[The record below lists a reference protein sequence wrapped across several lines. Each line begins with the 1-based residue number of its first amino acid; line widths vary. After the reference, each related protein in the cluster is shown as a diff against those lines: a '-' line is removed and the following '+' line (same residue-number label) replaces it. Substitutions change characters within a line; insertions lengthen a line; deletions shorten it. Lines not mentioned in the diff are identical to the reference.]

1 MELVSVNNAL
11 DIQSLLLNST
21 NRVDR
26 TNNYAAN
33 QTAEYAQKGEPMYM
47 ADMDTDEDGTV
58 TLDEFRE
65 YCKTNGINSNEM
77 VKMSKMASFYRTMKA
92 EEDTINY
99 ISKLIPNVSP
109 KLKETKFEPQHLK
122 QEDNKY
128 NISNDQNSENKV
140 NYKNY
145 LEYCQSNATAQEVKT
160 NTKYEET
167 NDGHLK
173 ISNAGK
179 ALNSY
184 KSSEN
189 HAVKSTFENV
199 V

>member
-1 MELVSVNNAL
+1 MELSSINNAL

-21 NRVDR
+21 NRINRV
-26 TNNYAAN
+26 NNYAAN
-33 QTAEYAQKGEPMYM
+33 QTANYSQKGEPMYM

-92 EEDTINY
+92 EEETINN
-99 ISKLIPNVSP
+99 ISKLIPNISP
-109 KLKETKFEPQHLK
+109 KFKETKFDPQHFK

-128 NISNDQNSENKV
+128 NISNDGNSENKV
-140 NYKNY
+140 DYEKY
-145 LEYCQSNATAQEVKT
+145 LEYCRSNATSQELKA

-167 NDGHLK
+167 GEGHLK
-173 ISNAGK
+173 ISNSGK
-179 ALNSY
+179 ALNLY
-184 KSSEN
+184 KNSEN
-189 HAVKSTFENV
+189 YAVKSTFEDSV
-199 V
+199 